1 MLRLQP
7 ASPIGVECRLAA
19 RAGASRRR
27 LDASLR
33 VGARLPARTV
43 GSPVDEIFFGS
54 MECAPLSLGV
64 ISEGTVRME
73 RVASGDAVATGVP
86 GLDYVTAGGFAR
98 ASLHLIE
105 GSPGAGKTTMALQFL
120 MDGRDRGERGLYVSL
135 SETRD
140 ELIHNA
146 ATHGWVL
153 DGIDI
158 FELIPP
164 ELTLDPQ
171 QDQSVL
177 YASDLELGETVGMV
191 MKEVERLKP
200 HRVVFD
206 SVSEIR
212 LLSQSPL
219 RHRRQVLALKHFI
232 AKQGCTALFLDDLTQ
247 EIEETSLHSLAH
259 AVIRLQQN
267 PLQFGGDRRRLRV
280 YKMRGRQF
288 RGGFHDFVIRT
299 GGIEVFPRL
308 IAAEHHREYSDDHPV
323 VSGIGELDR
332 LLGGGLDRGTGT
344 LVIGPAGAGKSML
357 TLQFVRAAMKRGEKA
372 LIVSFDESRRVLLKR
387 AIGVGVDLEAFES
400 EGVLKLEHVDPA
412 ELAPGEFAGMIR
424 RHVDDGASVVLIDS
438 LSGYQNALPEENF
451 LALQMHELLTYLSQ
465 QGVVTLVVLAQHGLI
480 GQMQTSVDLTY
491 ISDNVLM
498 LRFFEARGQIR
509 RALSV
514 LKKRTG
520 GHETTIREFLI
531 DGQGMRV
538 GPVLDQFQGVLTGVP
553 SFSGTAGSLLE
564 ARANG
569 G

>member
-1 MLRLQP
+1 ME
-7 ASPIGVECRLAA
+7 GVEDR
-19 RAGASRRR
+19 
-27 LDASLR
+27 DA
-33 VGARLPARTV
+33 LP
-43 GSPVDEIFFGS
+43 
-54 MECAPLSLGV
+54 
-64 ISEGTVRME
+64 
-73 RVASGDAVATGVP
+73 TGVP
-86 GLDYVTAGGFAR
+86 GLDYVTAGGYAR

-105 GSPGAGKTTMALQFL
+105 GAPGAGKTTMALQFL

-140 ELIHNA
+140 ELLHNA
-146 ATHGWVL
+146 TTHGWSL

-158 FELIPP
+158 FELVPP

-171 QDQSVL
+171 QDQSIL
-177 YASDLELGETVGMV
+177 YASDLELGETVSMV
-191 MKEVERLKP
+191 MKEVERIRP
-200 HRVVFD
+200 QRVVFD

-219 RHRRQVLALKHFI
+219 RHRRQILALKHFI
-232 AKQGCTALFLDDLTQ
+232 AQQGCTALFLDDLTQ

-280 YKMRGRQF
+280 YKMRGREF

-299 GGIEVFPRL
+299 GGVEVFPRL
-308 IAAEHHREYSDDHPV
+308 IAAEHHSDYSDDQAV
-323 VSGIGELDR
+323 TSGIPELDV

-357 TLQFVRAAMKRGEKA
+357 SLQFLKAALKRRERA

-387 AIGVGVDLEAFES
+387 ALGVGVDLKAFVDQ
-400 EGVLKLEHVDPA
+400 GVLILEHVDPA
-412 ELAPGEFAGMIR
+412 ELAPGQFSGMIR
-424 RHVDDGASVVLIDS
+424 RHVEDGARMVLIDS

-480 GQMQTSVDLTY
+480 GNMQTSVDLTY
-491 ISDNVLM
+491 VSDNVLM
-498 LRFFEARGQIR
+498 LRFFEAQGQIR

-520 GHETTIREFLI
+520 GHETTIREFMI
-531 DGQGMRV
+531 DAQGLRV

-553 SFSGTAGSLLE
+553 SFSGTQGSLLE
-564 ARANG
+564 ARKNG
-569 G
+569 F

>member
-1 MLRLQP
+1 MG
-7 ASPIGVECRLAA
+7 GVADR
-19 RAGASRRR
+19 
-27 LDASLR
+27 DA
-33 VGARLPARTV
+33 LP
-43 GSPVDEIFFGS
+43 
-54 MECAPLSLGV
+54 
-64 ISEGTVRME
+64 
-73 RVASGDAVATGVP
+73 TGVP
-86 GLDYVTAGGFAR
+86 GLDYVTAGGYAR

-105 GSPGAGKTTMALQFL
+105 GTPGAGKTTLALQFL

-135 SETRD
+135 SETRE
-140 ELIHNA
+140 ELVSNA
-146 ATHGWVL
+146 RTHGWSL

-191 MKEVERLKP
+191 MKELERLKP

-232 AKQGCTALFLDDLTQ
+232 AQQGCTALFLDDLTQ
-247 EIEETSLHSLAH
+247 EVEETSLHSLAH

-280 YKMRGRQF
+280 YKMRGRLF

-299 GGIEVFPRL
+299 GGVEVYPRL
-308 IAAEHHREYSDDHPV
+308 IAAEHHRDYSDENPV
-323 VSGIGELDR
+323 VSGLPELDV

-344 LVIGPAGAGKSML
+344 LIIGPAGAGKSML
-357 TLQFVRAAMKRGEKA
+357 SLQFVKSAIKRGERA

-387 AIGVGVDLEAFES
+387 AMGVGVDLEALAA
-400 EGVLKLEHVDPA
+400 EGMLELEHVDPA
-412 ELAPGEFAGMIR
+412 ELAPGEFSGMIR
-424 RHVDDGASVVLIDS
+424 RYVEDGVSVVLIDS

-480 GQMQTSVDLTY
+480 GQMQTTVDLTY
-491 ISDNVLM
+491 VSDNVLM

-520 GHETTIREFLI
+520 GHETTIREFMI
-531 DGQGMRV
+531 DSQGLQV

-553 SFSGTAGSLLE
+553 SFSGSAGSLLE
-564 ARANG
+564 ARKNG
-569 G
+569 S